1 MCWII
6 LGLGSSMV
14 LAGIVLL
21 TRYYVGRGTDHPEVA
36 SVTRTE
42 DMIVGAL
49 LVSLGILLVALGGSG
64 AVCVRLALG

>member
-1 MCWII
+1 
-6 LGLGSSMV
+6 MV

-21 TRYYVGRGTDHPEVA
+21 TRYYAGRGTDRPEVA

-49 LVSLGILLVALGGSG
+49 LVSLGILLVALGGTG
-64 AVCVRLALG
+64 AVCVRFGLA